1 MYIGYT
7 TLSDLLQQLTAKD
20 LIYVGLI
27 EESQPTQ
34 ASNWMIE
41 DIISSPFFHDLG
53 AVVRYCAIPMRR
65 TTCYTDKLL
74 PEERETLTRR
84 AEAGLEAIKS
94 LLENKGL
101 AYHPAIVSM
110 PRDLRIMHG
119 EADLLIY
126 DNEKDVFRVVS

>member
-1 MYIGYT
+1 MSPPGR
-7 TLSDLLQQLTAKD
+7 
-20 LIYVGLI
+20 
-27 EESQPTQ
+27 PTGQ
-34 ASNWMIE
+34 YRRAE
-41 DIISSPFFHDLG
+41 ADG
-53 AVVRYCAIPMRR
+53 IPMRR
-65 TTCYTDKLL
+65 TTCYTNKWL
-74 PEERETLTRR
+74 PEERETMTRR
-84 AEAGLEAIKS
+84 AEAGLAAIKS